1 MSTPEVL
8 TTVAGLRAALA
19 EAVSA
24 AAGSTGGSGAGSGSE
39 PGSGAAPTVALVPTM
54 GALHDGHAALLE
66 AARAEADLVV
76 ASLFVNPLQFDDED
90 DYRRYPR
97 TPAADVAL
105 LGAHGVD
112 LVFAPEVEEMYPGY
126 PDAPLIRVTAGE
138 LGGRFEGASRPGHF
152 DGVVTVVT
160 KLFSIVAPPAPA
172 RLTAWFGA
180 KDAEQLAIVRRLVR
194 DLNLAVDVRAV
205 PVVRDADGL
214 ALSSRNQRLSAEDRP
229 AALRLSAALTTLA
242 ERAAAGAP
250 LGVAAVRRELAAA
263 AGVELDYL
271 EVVDPTTLRPL
282 ALSAPDEEV
291 SDGAGDGG
299 DLGAGDGVLDRE
311 ALALVAA
318 HVGPVRLIDTMTL
331 RPAPGAAAAADE

>member
-8 TTVAGLRAALA
+8 TTVAGFRAALA
-19 EAVSA
+19 EAVSVREA
-24 AAGSTGGSGAGSGSE
+24 AESGSGPDSGSGAAS
-39 PGSGAAPTVALVPTM
+39 AAPTVALVPTM
-54 GALHDGHAALLE
+54 GALHDGHAALLD
-66 AARAEADLVV
+66 AARESADIVV

-97 TPAADVAL
+97 TVQDDVAL

-160 KLFSIVAPPAPA
+160 KLFSIVAPPAPG

-180 KDAEQLAIVRRLVR
+180 KDAEQLAIIRRLVL
-194 DLNLAVDVRAV
+194 DLSLAVDVRAV

-229 AALRLSAALTTLA
+229 AALRLSAALRTLA
-242 ERAAAGAP
+242 ERAAAGEP
-250 LGVAAVRRELAAA
+250 LAVAAVRRELAAA
-263 AGVELDYL
+263 AGVEPDYL

-282 ALSAPDEEV
+282 ELSAPD
-291 SDGAGDGG
+291 GDGS
-299 DLGAGDGVLDRE
+299 DGAGDGVLDRE

-331 RPAPGAAAAADE
+331 RPAPGAAAAVDA

>member
-8 TTVAGLRAALA
+8 TTVAAFRAALA
-19 EAVSA
+19 DAVA
-24 AAGSTGGSGAGSGSE
+24 AHVRRAGSDSD
-39 PGSGAAPTVALVPTM
+39 AAPVVALVPTM
-54 GALHDGHAALLE
+54 GALHSGHAALVD

-76 ASLFVNPLQFDDED
+76 ASLFVNPLQFDDAD

-105 LGAHGVD
+105 LGERGVD
-112 LVFAPEVEEMYPGY
+112 LVFAPDVEEMYPGY
-126 PDAPLIRVTAGE
+126 PDAPLVRVTAGE

-160 KLFSIVAPPAPA
+160 KLFTIAAPPAPA

-180 KDAEQLAIVRRLVR
+180 KDAEQLAIVRRLVL

-205 PVVRDADGL
+205 PIVRDDDGL
-214 ALSSRNQRLSAEDRP
+214 ALSSRNQRLAAADRP
-229 AALRLSAALTTLA
+229 AALRLSATLSTLA
-242 ERAAAGAP
+242 ARAAAGRP
-250 LGVAAVRRELAAA
+250 LAVAEARRELAAA
-263 AGVELDYL
+263 EGVELDYL

-282 ALSAPDEEV
+282 ELSAPDE
-291 SDGAGDGG
+291 DAGG
-299 DLGAGDGVLDRE
+299 GAGDGVLDRE

-331 RPAPGAAAAADE
+331 RPTSGEAEE